1 MDRLEIKKRLASL
14 HRRKQMCLKR
24 TDFKGA
30 QEMQEKIL
38 DLTETLKKM
47 KVVDGGNMYENSVD
61 WV

>member
-1 MDRLEIKKRLASL
+1 
-14 HRRKQMCLKR
+14 MCLKR